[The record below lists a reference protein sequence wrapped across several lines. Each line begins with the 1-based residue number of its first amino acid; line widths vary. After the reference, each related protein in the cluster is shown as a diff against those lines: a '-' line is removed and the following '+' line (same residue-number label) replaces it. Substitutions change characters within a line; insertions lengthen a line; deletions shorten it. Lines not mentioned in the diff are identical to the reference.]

1 MNEEQGVPQ
10 SGNRIAI
17 VGAGPIGLEAAIFA
31 KQRGFDVTVLEQGRV
46 AENIRSWGHVR
57 LFSPFSMNSSP
68 WGRAALTEAKIEAG
82 RDSSALPPEDALLTG
97 LEFAEQYLLPLSRHP
112 EIADTIRQNTRVIAI
127 GRASRWKSDLGGAS
141 RQESPFRLLVRTGQ
155 NEETIECDFVLDCSG
170 TYSSHN
176 HLGAGGIPCPG
187 ETASAKRI
195 AWTLPDVTGCDRD
208 EYSGNRT
215 LVVGSGYSAATTV
228 AGLAELASDV
238 PATSVVWLTRTDRP
252 QPMETIADDSLT
264 GRAALTSLSNQ
275 LATEQEGAVDWKPC
289 SLIQSVESSQQGGFV
304 VSIESKGKC
313 ENIEADRIVANVG
326 YRPDRSI
333 YEELQI
339 HECYATQGPIK
350 LAAVLL
356 GETSADC
363 LAQTCPGAETL
374 TSPEPGFFIL
384 GAKSYGRSSQFL
396 LRIGIDQIEAVFSLI
411 PAP

>member
-1 MNEEQGVPQ
+1 MPQ
-10 SGNRIAI
+10 SGNRVAI

-46 AENIRSWGHVR
+46 SENIRSWGHVR
-57 LFSPFSMNSSP
+57 LFSPFLMNSSP
-68 WGRAALTEAKIEAG
+68 WGRAALTEAKIKAE
-82 RDSSALPPEDALLTG
+82 RNSRALPAEDSLLTG
-97 LEFAEQYLLPLSRHP
+97 KEFAEQYLLPLSRHP

-127 GRASRWKSDLGGAS
+127 GRASRWKSDLMIAS
-141 RQESPFRLLVRTGQ
+141 RQESPFRLLVQSGLI
-155 NEETIECDFVLDCSG
+155 EETIESDFVLDCSG
-170 TYSSHN
+170 TYSNHN

-187 ETASAKRI
+187 ETANAKRI
-195 AWTLPDVTGCDRD
+195 VWTLPDVTGCDRD
-208 EYSGNRT
+208 EYAGKRT

-228 AGLAELASDV
+228 AGLAELASDD

-252 QPMETIADDSLT
+252 QPVESIADDSLT
-264 GRAALTSLSNQ
+264 GRAALTSRANQ
-275 LATEQEGAVDWKPC
+275 LATEQGGAVDWKPC
-289 SLIQSVESSQQGGFV
+289 SLIQKVESSQQGGFV
-304 VSIESKGKC
+304 VSIESKGKI
-313 ENIEADRIVANVG
+313 EIIEADRIVAHVG

-363 LAQTCPGAETL
+363 LAQTCPGPETL

-396 LRIGIDQIEAVFSLI
+396 LRIGIEQIEAVFSLI